1 MEGLTEAI
9 LKLWNEGMRPDTI
22 AAKLGCGIEKV
33 ENEIEDPGNYPSAQQ
48 AALNRL
54 ADFG

>member
-1 MEGLTEAI
+1 MDSLTEAI
-9 LKLWNEGMRPDTI
+9 LKLWNEGMMPAVI
-22 AAKLGCGIEKV
+22 ADKLGRDIEEV
-33 ENEIEDPGNYPSAQQ
+33 EDVIEDLGNYPSAQQ